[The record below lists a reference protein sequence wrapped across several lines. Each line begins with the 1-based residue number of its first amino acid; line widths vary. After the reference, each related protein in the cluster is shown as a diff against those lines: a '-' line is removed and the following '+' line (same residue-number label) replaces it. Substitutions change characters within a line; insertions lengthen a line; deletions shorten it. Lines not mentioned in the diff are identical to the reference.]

1 MPFYSVNK
9 QKEEFAM
16 ARSSNPQR
24 PTKKHLARQER
35 EARQR
40 RTIIIATAVV
50 VTVVLFLIVYGLLQT
65 LVFQP
70 RQPVARV
77 NDTTILTDE
86 FIERTR
92 FERNSLVQQAISNY
106 QTLQLFG
113 EEQSDIAI
121 SFLNN
126 IQQIRFQLDPVSFG
140 REVINRM
147 IDDVLIAEEAQARGI
162 EVTDEDVQEELQLQF
177 GFSPDG
183 LPPTPTAFPTI
194 GPTSTLSAEQLALV
208 TPIPTATDFPTATP
222 DSEATATAIPSPT
235 ATLAPTL
242 TATPYTEEA
251 FQQNFEET
259 MQQFDEQIGV
269 SEATIRE
276 VIRAQLYRQR
286 LLEEFAVGV
295 PLTEEQV
302 WARHILVEDEQTAQ
316 QVYGQLQEGADFSQ
330 LAAEFSVDTSNSS
343 RGGDLGWFGTGMMVP
358 EFENAAFNLE
368 IGEISEP
375 VQTQFGWHIIQLL
388 GREERTL
395 SQTQYQQTIQND
407 FDAWLQ
413 ARRSSVDIE
422 IYDNWTEI
430 VPEEPSIPQ
439 EILQQLGGS

>member
-1 MPFYSVNK
+1 
-9 QKEEFAM
+9 M
-16 ARSSNPQR
+16 ARSTPPLR

-40 RTIIIATAVV
+40 RTIIISTAVV
-50 VTVVLFLIVYGLLQT
+50 LVVVFVLIIYGVLQT
-65 LVFQP
+65 FVLQP
-70 RQPVARV
+70 RRPVAQV
-77 NDTTILTDE
+77 NDTTILTSD

-113 EEQSDIAI
+113 EEQSDLAV

-126 IQQIRFQLDPVSFG
+126 IQQIRFQLDPTSFG

-162 EVTDEDVQEELQLQF
+162 QVTDEDVQQELQLQF
-177 GFSPDG
+177 GFSPEG
-183 LPPTPTAFPTI
+183 LPPTPTAFPTTR
-194 GPTSTLSAEQLALV
+194 PTSTLSPEQLALV
-208 TPIPTATDFPTATP
+208 TPIPTATDVPTATP
-222 DSEATATAIPSPT
+222 DPDATATAIPSPT

-251 FQQNFEET
+251 FQQNFDET
-259 MQQFDEQIGV
+259 IQQFDEQIGV
-269 SEATIRE
+269 SEATIRD

-286 LLEEFAVGV
+286 LLDEFADAV

-316 QVYGQLQEGADFSQ
+316 QVFEQLQEDADFGQ
-330 LAAEFSVDTSNSS
+330 LAAEFSIDTSNSS

-358 EFENAAFNLE
+358 EFENAAYNLE
-368 IGEISEP
+368 VGEISEP
-375 VQTQFGWHIIQLL
+375 VQTQFGWHIIQVL
-388 GREERTL
+388 GREERSL
-395 SQTQYQQTIQND
+395 SQAQYQQALQTE
-407 FDAWLQ
+407 FDNWLQ
-413 ARRSSVDIE
+413 ARRSSAEIE
-422 IYDNWTEI
+422 IFDNWTEI

-439 EILQQLGGS
+439 EILQQLGG